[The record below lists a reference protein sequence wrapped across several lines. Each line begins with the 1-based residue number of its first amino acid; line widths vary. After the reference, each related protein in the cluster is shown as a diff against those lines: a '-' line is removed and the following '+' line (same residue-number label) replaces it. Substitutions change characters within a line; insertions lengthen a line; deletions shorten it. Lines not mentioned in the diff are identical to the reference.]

1 MPNQYVNK
9 VTVNG
14 STILDLTSDTVDAA
28 HLLSGYTAHDAS
40 GAPITGIATSGGGA
54 VTQDQ
59 DGYLV
64 LDDEG
69 GGGGGGTTGLEY
81 ESGTWTPNAD
91 VAQPTIDFVG
101 THANR
106 PIYVLI
112 SDTTNTIAPDNS
124 ILWWLISSWY
134 DAFSVP
140 VFISSSIKHYAFTR
154 YSYASNGSYGSG
166 GNNITSLTGS
176 NNGSLP
182 TYLTNEGFSPYTAST
197 SRYWRSDRTYK
208 WIAVWAPTTS

>member
-1 MPNQYVNK
+1 MASKNIVLKGATWNGVESVDFPVSGGGTARYVETSDADATASDIASGK
-9 VTVNG
+9 KAYVNG
-14 STILDLTSDTVDAA
+14 SLVT
-28 HLLSGYTAHDAS
+28 GTA
-40 GAPITGIATSGGGA
+40 SGGG
-54 VTQDQ
+54 
-59 DGYLV
+59 G
-64 LDDEG
+64 
-69 GGGGGGTTGLEY
+69 GLEY

-101 THANR
+101 THADR

-112 SDTTNTIAPDNS
+112 ADTTNTTAPDNS
-124 ILWWLISSWY
+124 ILMWLISSWY

-140 VFISSSIKHYAFTR
+140 VLITSSIKHYARTQ
-154 YSYASNGSYGSG
+154 YEYASSGSYGSG
-166 GNNITSLTGS
+166 GNYITSLTGS
-176 NNGSLP
+176 NNSSLP